1 MNNKAEIPIYSQSLD
16 GNSSDKKT
24 LQKTIESVIKFQ
36 KNIDYNSLSEDPRFL
51 P

>member
-1 MNNKAEIPIYSQSLD
+1 MNSKAELPIYSQSLD

-36 KNIDYNSLSEDPRFL
+36 ENIDCILITFENEAK
-51 P
+51 